1 MKTSTVSTF
10 GVIISALV
18 FSACGGGAAT
28 TANKTVVANTTAV
41 NSVNAPSKPASAP
54 AATTAAAAPADG
66 DVLNIADAGL
76 TMVVPKGFKFSKEG
90 EDTIVKTVDEGV
102 DVRFHIP
109 ADGDYGK
116 SVEAGMADLDKYIN
130 DIKIDTKAKEETD
143 PNSGLK
149 MTSSDGSGTD
159 EDGKPILWQMTII
172 DAPKKPVLAV
182 IYAEAESMQKHSAD
196 LAKIFNSVKKM

>member
-1 MKTSTVSTF
+1 MKITTISKF
-10 GVIISALV
+10 GVALSALV
-18 FSACGGGAAT
+18 FTACGGAAT
-28 TANKTVVANTTAV
+28 TANKAAVVNSATAGNAV
-41 NSVNAPSKPASAP
+41 NTATASKPANTP
-54 AATTAAAAPADG
+54 AAAAPADG

-76 TMVVPKGFKFSKEG
+76 TMTVPKNFKFSKDG
-90 EDTIVKTVDEGV
+90 EDTIVKTDDEGV

-109 ADGDYGK
+109 ADGDYAK

-130 DIKIDTKAKEETD
+130 DIKIDTKAVEETD
-143 PNSGLK
+143 PTSGLK

-182 IYAEAESMQKHSAD
+182 IYAESESMQKHSAD
-196 LAKIFNSVKKM
+196 LAKFFNSVRKM